1 MVVARP
7 VGTAELAVIRPSL
20 RDLLADVLRS
30 ILPSSDAPTG
40 QQLAGLVIL
49 VCNNEGSRP
58 RLPTAAALR
67 LNHPAAL
74 TWRR

>member
-30 ILPSSDAPTG
+30 ILPSSELLGYSQTP
-40 QQLAGLVIL
+40 LR
-49 VCNNEGSRP
+49 GS
-58 RLPTAAALR
+58 
-67 LNHPAAL
+67 NSPA
-74 TWRR
+74 W